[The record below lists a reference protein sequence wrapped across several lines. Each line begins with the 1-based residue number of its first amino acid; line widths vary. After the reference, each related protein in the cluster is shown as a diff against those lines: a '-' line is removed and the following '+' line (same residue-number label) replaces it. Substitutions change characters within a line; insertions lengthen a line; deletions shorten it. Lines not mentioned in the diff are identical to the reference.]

1 MAQEV
6 LEVPGL
12 EYNFL
17 EMVVQVVLEVLV
29 ALFDLPSQVVL
40 EFQGNHRL
48 LYHPLRRQR
57 LHKGS
62 VCPVLL
68 FLPWAPLVQQVQEVR
83 EFQDDPVRNSYRYIE
98 LIPYLPS
105 LMNILRSLNL

>member
-48 LYHPLRRQR
+48 LYHPLPGNY
-57 LHKGS
+57 LKFEKFKIS
-62 VCPVLL
+62 L
-68 FLPWAPLVQQVQEVR
+68 R
-83 EFQDDPVRNSYRYIE
+83 EGGK
-98 LIPYLPS
+98 
-105 LMNILRSLNL
+105 